1 KAKVKL
7 ADGKERQIQHMMATS
22 FWHPDG
28 TPMSA
33 AQFVSALYGQ
43 LPEFFKDEDELRAIW
58 SAPDTRKRL
67 LAGLEEKG
75 FGHDQLAE
83 MQKIIRREEAR
94 PFPRCA
100 AHIAY
105 AESPLTREER
115 AERAK
120 AVIGT
125 EYSSKQQAFLSFVLA
140 HYVSEGV
147 EELDETKLGP
157 LLKLKYSALPD
168 AFADLGAPDVVR
180 GAFVGFQRYLYEI

>member
-1 KAKVKL
+1 
-7 ADGKERQIQHMMATS
+7 
-22 FWHPDG
+22 
-28 TPMSA
+28 
-33 AQFVSALYGQ
+33 
-43 LPEFFKDEDELRAIW
+43 
-58 SAPDTRKRL
+58 
-67 LAGLEEKG
+67 
-75 FGHDQLAE
+75 
-83 MQKIIRREEAR
+83 MQKIVDAEDSDL
-94 PFPRCA
+94 FDVL

-125 EYSSKQQAFLSFVLA
+125 EYSCKQQAFLSFVLA
-140 HYVSEGV
+140 HHVSEGV

-180 GAFVGFQRYLYEI
+180 GAFVGFPKYLYQGRA